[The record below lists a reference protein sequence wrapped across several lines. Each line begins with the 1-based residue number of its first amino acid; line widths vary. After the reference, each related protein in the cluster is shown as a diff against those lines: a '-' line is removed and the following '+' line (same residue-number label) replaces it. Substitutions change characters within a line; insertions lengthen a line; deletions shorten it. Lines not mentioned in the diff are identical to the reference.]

1 MRLPARWESIR
12 LQERARESLPN
23 GLHFSRQRKLGR
35 VLINIAHRDITN
47 CLDLLNAIPSQK
59 QYVKQCHLVLSLI
72 LKDIKNRGQ
81 SPDGLVRTSQTAS
94 PGQDGTRSSGYNS
107 EPSPKRRKIR
117 RTKGDDTSAEGTHSP
132 HGPSQEIEHD
142 VKRYDSLES
151 TTTTPKKASQA
162 APFPSLLNMANAAP
176 SSYPSQ
182 TWPNTQTTY
191 SVVDQPGLMNS
202 TYTDPGTFGLS
213 DNLLPQVPMAGT
225 DPNYWS
231 NFNFNAADVF
241 ESAAWENL
249 IGSTSPDLAH
259 WTFRV

>member
-1 MRLPARWESIR
+1 LDR
-12 LQERARESLPN
+12 
-23 GLHFSRQRKLGR
+23 FFT
-35 VLINIAHRDITN
+35 NIVHRDITN

-72 LKDIKNRGQ
+72 LKDIKNRRQ
-81 SPDGLVRTSQTAS
+81 CPDGLVRTNQTTTS
-94 PGQDGTRSSGYNS
+94 PGRDGTRSSGYNS

-132 HGPSQEIEHD
+132 HGLSQEIEHD
-142 VKRYDSLES
+142 AKWYDSLES
-151 TTTTPKKASQA
+151 TTTTPKEASQA

-182 TWPNTQTTY
+182 TWPNIQTTY

-202 TYTDPGTFGLS
+202 TYADPGTFGLP
-213 DNLLPQVPMAGT
+213 DNLLPQVPVAGT
-225 DPNYWS
+225 DPNYWG
-231 NFNFNAADVF
+231 NFDFNVADVF

-249 IGSTSPDLAH
+249 IGSTEPDPAN

>member
-1 MRLPARWESIR
+1 VSLFLTAYIFFTKANLDEI
-12 LQERARESLPN
+12 LLTLPN
-23 GLHFSRQRKLGR
+23 
-35 VLINIAHRDITN
+35 RDITN

-72 LKDIKNRGQ
+72 LKDIKNRRQ

-117 RTKGDDTSAEGTHSP
+117 RTKGDNTSAESTHSP

-142 VKRYDSLES
+142 VKRHDSLES
-151 TTTTPKKASQA
+151 TTTTPKEASQA
-162 APFPSLLNMANAAP
+162 APFPSLLNMANTAP

-182 TWPNTQTTY
+182 TWPNAPTTY
-191 SVVDQPGLMNS
+191 SVGNQPGLTNP
-202 TYTDPGTFGLS
+202 TYVDSGTFSFS
-213 DNLLPQVPMAGT
+213 DSLLPQVPLAGT
-225 DPNYWS
+225 DPNYWG
-231 NFNFNAADVF
+231 NFDFNAADVF

-249 IGSTSPDLAH
+249 ISSTEPNLDN